1 MNQLM
6 SPMLQ
11 DLFQDPGIA
20 ADGKTYDRAAISHW
34 FQVGRP
40 EGVSSPMTN
49 LLLDHTEL
57 KPNHEMRAKVSRWQK
72 EHQAAQQQRSPL
84 VGASHMTSMQREPSE
99 IPSACGVSTPAPL
112 RRSPTLM
119 DSNMSPLQSGLTG
132 QASTVDSR
140 FSPMQST
147 LYSPGVAPF
156 ESGLSPLASGPHG
169 QASSLQE
176 ARFSPMQSASY
187 CQGNAPRAFESSPG
201 PLVCGPHG
209 QASSLHDSRFS
220 PMQSASYSPRVAPF
234 ESSLSTLQSDPHDQ
248 RSTFLEPSLSP
259 LGNGPNGRGSP
270 LYAC

>member
-11 DLFQDPGIA
+11 DLFQDPVIA

-49 LLLDHTEL
+49 LLLDHREL
-57 KPNHEMRAKVSRWQK
+57 KPDHEMRAKVSRWQK

-147 LYSPGVAPF
+147 LYSPEVAPF

-169 QASSLQE
+169 QASSL
-176 ARFSPMQSASY
+176 
-187 CQGNAPRAFESSPG
+187 
-201 PLVCGPHG
+201 
-209 QASSLHDSRFS
+209 HDSRFS
-220 PMQSASYSPRVAPF
+220 PTQSASYSPEVTHF
-234 ESSLSTLQSDPHDQ
+234 ESSLSPLRSGPHGQ
-248 RSTFLEPSLSP
+248 GSTFLEPSLSP
-259 LGNGPNGRGSP
+259 LGSGPNGRGST